1 MPILELTNGV
11 ILGDGHPVFIVAEIG
26 LCHNGDVRKAKE
38 LIKKSAA
45 AGANAVKFQKRDVD
59 NLAVAEVLDAPDN
72 RFPSFGKTYRE
83 IRRHVEFCIPVYK
96 ELQEYAESLGLVFF
110 ASVFDILSAT
120 QMAEIGCPAIKI
132 ASHCL
137 TNKPLIAHLCT
148 LKLPVL
154 LSTGMAYFE
163 EIDESVEILSRGGVP
178 FGLYHCVSIYPH
190 TSENANLKTIPLLQE
205 RYGVPVGYSNHEINN
220 TTSALA
226 VAIGACSI
234 EKHVT
239 LDNDDEGF
247 DHSFAL
253 NMDGLASLVK
263 DVRDAEAALGIG
275 AKTVTDGEWLTRRK
289 YHSSV
294 VSTRVIKAGETIEQD
309 MLTTKN
315 PGEGIPARQID
326 EVCGRKAKVD
336 IPADVPTSW
345 DMLD

>member
-1 MPILELTNGV
+1 
-11 ILGDGHPVFIVAEIG
+11 
-26 LCHNGDVRKAKE
+26 
-38 LIKKSAA
+38 
-45 AGANAVKFQKRDVD
+45 
-59 NLAVAEVLDAPDN
+59 
-72 RFPSFGKTYRE
+72 
-83 IRRHVEFCIPVYK
+83 
-96 ELQEYAESLGLVFF
+96 
-110 ASVFDILSAT
+110 
-120 QMAEIGCPAIKI
+120 
-132 ASHCL
+132 
-137 TNKPLIAHLCT
+137 
-148 LKLPVL
+148 
-154 LSTGMAYFE
+154 
-163 EIDESVEILSRGGVP
+163 
-178 FGLYHCVSIYPH
+178 
-190 TSENANLKTIPLLQE
+190 
-205 RYGVPVGYSNHEINN
+205 
-220 TTSALA
+220 

-315 PGEGIPARQID
+315 PGDGIPARQID